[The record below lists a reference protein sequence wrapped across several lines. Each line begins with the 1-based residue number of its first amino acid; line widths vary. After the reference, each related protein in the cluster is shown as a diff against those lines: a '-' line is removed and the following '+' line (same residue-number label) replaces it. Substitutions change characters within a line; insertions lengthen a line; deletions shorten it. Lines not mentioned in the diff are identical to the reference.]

1 MKTAEPTF
9 NDARVRPAN
18 AAAINRRGAYVLYW
32 AQMSRRLASN
42 HALDYAVTAARELGK
57 PLVIYEGLKLT
68 YPWASARFHQF
79 ILEGMRDNAAEA
91 ARRGATYWPFVETP
105 ANPGRGLVR
114 KLCAKACLLVTD
126 DYPQFIVPAQ
136 IAAVAAAVKV
146 AVHAIDGNG
155 IVPLAKLGPP
165 TKAAAHLRPKMHK
178 LFAEAWLNKAQTEPD
193 FAALPHEDLTP
204 PFETWTPP
212 EDLSGFV
219 ESLPIDQSVPALK
232 HVQGGRV
239 AGMALMGQFL
249 KIKLG
254 RYTTERNKPD
264 DPERNSASGL
274 SAHLHYGH
282 VGIQDVC
289 EATFAK
295 VPGWT
300 VDQLNLKTRNK
311 DDFFCRDENVNGFL
325 DEAITWRDVGYQWH
339 FMTQRA
345 VQGQGTVSRQA
356 DAEAQPSFN
365 FETFDFSPLPA
376 SGTLRVALPEWA
388 MASLDKHTPDART
401 HTYTLAEF
409 ESAKTH
415 DELWNAAQKELVVTG
430 RVHNY
435 LRMLWAKKVLEWSAT
450 PEDAYRVLEHLNNKY
465 AIDGRD
471 PNSYTGVLWSF
482 GLFDRPWPPERKVF
496 GNIRYMTSDST
507 AKKFKLA
514 AYYQFVRGLPR
525 IADVRAGKVAT
536 PANLFE

>member
-1 MKTAEPTF
+1 MSTPTATF
-9 NDARVRPAN
+9 NDARVRRAN
-18 AAAINRRGAYVLYW
+18 DKAVNPRGQYVVYW
-32 AQMSRRLASN
+32 AQMSRRLANN
-42 HALDYAVTAARELGK
+42 HALDYAANCARELGK
-57 PLVIYEGLKLT
+57 PLVIYEGLKLS

-79 ILEGMRDNAAEA
+79 LLEGMRDNFAEA
-91 ARRGATYWPFVETP
+91 AKRGATYWPFVETP
-105 ANPGRGLVR
+105 EDPGRGLV
-114 KLCAKACLLVTD
+114 KSLCAKACLLVTD
-126 DYPQFIVPAQ
+126 DYPQYIVPAQ
-136 IAAVAAAVKV
+136 IRAVAAAVKV
-146 AVHAIDGNG
+146 AVCAVDGNG
-155 IVPLAKLGPP
+155 VVPLSLLGPP

-178 LFAEAWLNKAQTEPD
+178 LFAEAWRNKADPEPD
-193 FAALPHEDLTP
+193 FAALPHDTVKP

-212 EDLSGFV
+212 DDLNGFV
-219 ESLPIDQSVPALK
+219 ESLPIDQSVPALR

-239 AGMALMGQFL
+239 AGLSMMGLFL

-254 RYTTERNKPD
+254 RYTTERNRPD
-264 DPERNSASGL
+264 DPEKNSASGL

-282 VGIQDVC
+282 IGIQDLC
-289 EATFAK
+289 EAAFAK

-300 VDQLNLKTRNK
+300 VAQLNLKTRNK

-339 FMTQRA
+339 FMTQRSLTS
-345 VQGQGTVSRQA
+345 QGTVSTHTDPETR
-356 DAEAQPSFN
+356 PSFN
-365 FETFDFSPLPA
+365 FESYDFAPLPKG
-376 SGTLRVALPEWA
+376 GTLRETLPEWA
-388 MASLDKHTPDART
+388 MASLDKHTADART

-430 RVHNY
+430 RIHNY

-514 AYYQFVRGLPR
+514 AYYQFVRALPR

-536 PANLFE
+536 PAKWF

>member
-1 MKTAEPTF
+1 MSTAEPTF
-9 NDARVRPAN
+9 NDARVRRAN
-18 AAAINRRGAYVLYW
+18 DAPVNPRGQYVVYW
-32 AQMSRRLASN
+32 TQMVRRLATN
-42 HALDYAVTAARELGK
+42 HALDYAANAAREFGK
-57 PLVIYEGLKLT
+57 PLVIYEGLKLS

-79 ILEGMRDNAAEA
+79 ILEGMRDNFAEA
-91 ARRGATYWPFVETP
+91 ARCGATYWPFVETP
-105 ANPGRGLVR
+105 ENPGRGLVR
-114 KLCAKACLLVTD
+114 SLCAKACLLVTD

-136 IAAVAAAVKV
+136 TRAVAAGTKV
-146 AVHAIDGNG
+146 AVHAVDNNG
-155 IVPLAKLGPP
+155 VVPLSKLGPA

-178 LFAEAWLNKAQTEPD
+178 LFAEAWRNKADPAPD
-193 FAALPHEDLTP
+193 FAALPHENLRP

-212 EDLSGFV
+212 DDLNGFV
-219 ESLPIDQSVPALK
+219 ESLPIDQSVPALR
-232 HVQGGRV
+232 HVQGGRA
-239 AGMALMGQFL
+239 AGLELMGLFL

-254 RYTTERNKPD
+254 RYTTERNRPD
-264 DPERNSASGL
+264 DPEKNSASGL

-282 VGIQDVC
+282 IGTQDLC
-289 EATFAK
+289 EAAFAK
-295 VPGWT
+295 LPGWT
-300 VDQLNLKTRNK
+300 VEQLNLKTRTK

-325 DEAITWRDVGYQWH
+325 DEAVTWRDVGYQWH
-339 FMTQRA
+339 FMTQR
-345 VQGQGTVSRQA
+345 GLESQGTVSRKP
-356 DAEAQPSFN
+356 DDGSPPSFN
-365 FETFDFSPLPA
+365 FESFDFSPLAPA
-376 SGTLRVALPEWA
+376 GTLRGTLPEWA

-401 HTYTLAEF
+401 HTYTLEEF
-409 ESAKTH
+409 EAAKTH

-430 RVHNY
+430 RIHNY

-450 PEDAYRVLEHLNNKY
+450 PEEAYRVLEHLNNKY

-536 PANLFE
+536 PAKLF